1 MKPRPVENG
10 YFAKAI
16 ELEQRLERLMKADE
30 EHKKKLVA
38 CLKKKGGA
46 ASLEEGA
53 DACGISK
60 SECKSLINRMDNVQ
74 ISRHGDVVL
83 TDGLN
88 DEELEKAGCMPSHKM
103 VKADMAT
110 KDKYCM
116 KNFGKKYSECSE
128 KQKAQCDKVHGKMTK
143 AEPGFKPEKIT
154 DINPA
159 FYAESGGQTKSGYFT
174 TNGRTIETED
184 APKKKKGKES
194 SDMERLSSRMNP
206 HDGGGAERL
215 DSAGEAKP
223 LKKGMKSQM
232 RESGAPMI
240 CKCGATPVTGCLGPF
255 PGTDIHACPA
265 YEPLR

>member
-46 ASLEEGA
+46 ASLEECA
-53 DACGISK
+53 DACGVSK
-60 SECKSLINRMDNVQ
+60 SECKGVINSMDNVQ

-83 TDGLN
+83 TDGLSD
-88 DEELEKAGCMPSHKM
+88 DELDKAGCKPSHKSKPSHKM
-103 VKADMAT
+103 A
-110 KDKYCM
+110 
-116 KNFGKKYSECSE
+116 
-128 KQKAQCDKVHGKMTK
+128 K
-143 AEPGFKPEKIT
+143 AEPGFKAEKIT
-154 DINPA
+154 DVNPA

-184 APKKKKGKES
+184 APKKKKPKEAV
-194 SDMERLSSRMNP
+194 DTQRLGSRMNP
-206 HDGGGAERL
+206 HEGGGAERE
-215 DSAGEAKP
+215 DSAGEGKP
-223 LKKGMKSQM
+223 FKKGMKAQM

-240 CKCGATPVTGCLGPF
+240 CKCGATPGSGCQGPF
-255 PGTDIHACPA
+255 PGIDIHACQA

>member
-46 ASLEEGA
+46 ASLEECA

-60 SECKSLINRMDNVQ
+60 SECKGVINSMDNVQ

-83 TDGLN
+83 TDGLS
-88 DEELEKAGCMPSHKM
+88 DEELEKAGCVKM
-103 VKADMAT
+103 VKKADMAT

-223 LKKGMKSQM
+223 LKKSMKSRM
-232 RESGAPMI
+232 RESGVPMI

>member
-1 MKPRPVENG
+1 MKPRPVENE
-10 YFAKAI
+10 YLAKAI
-16 ELEQRLERLMKADE
+16 ELEQRLDRLQKADE

-46 ASLEEGA
+46 ASLEECA
-53 DACGISK
+53 DACGVSK
-60 SECKSLINRMDNVQ
+60 SECKGIINSMDNVQ